1 MPSIDIYGMPLSAPC
16 RIVQMTAECLGVE
29 YNFKLTDLMKGE
41 HMTPEFLKMNPEHN
55 IPTVVD
61 GDLNMNES
69 RAVATYLVNKYAE
82 NDKLYP
88 KDAALRYKVDKL
100 LYFDMGVLYKA
111 FGDVAYPKMMPG
123 SAPPPGEKQHDRL
136 KEVLGW
142 LNSYVSGGKFAA
154 GTDDLTVADIALV
167 ATYST
172 IKACEGVTDLSSYED
187 IEKWLTKC
195 QGLIPN
201 YEKANGE
208 GATAFGGWYKS
219 AA

>member
-1 MPSIDIYGMPLSAPC
+1 MAPIDIYGMQLSAPC
-16 RIVQMTAECLGVE
+16 RIVEMTAECLGVE
-29 YNFKLTDLMKGE
+29 YNFKQTDLMKGE

-69 RAVATYLVNKYAE
+69 RAVAAYLVNKYAE
-82 NDKLYP
+82 SDKLYP
-88 KDAALRYKVDKL
+88 KDASVRYMVDKL

-111 FGDVAYPKMMPG
+111 FGEVVYPKMMPDG
-123 SAPPPGEKQHDRL
+123 GMPQPGEKQHGKL

-142 LNSYVSGGKFAA
+142 LNGFVSGDTFAA
-154 GTDDLTVADIALV
+154 GTADLTIADIALV
-167 ATYST
+167 ATFST
-172 IKACEGVTDLSSYED
+172 IKATGCVDLADYPET
-187 IEKWLTKC
+187 EKWLTKC

-208 GATAFGGWYKS
+208 GAAAFGGWYKS
-219 AA
+219 S